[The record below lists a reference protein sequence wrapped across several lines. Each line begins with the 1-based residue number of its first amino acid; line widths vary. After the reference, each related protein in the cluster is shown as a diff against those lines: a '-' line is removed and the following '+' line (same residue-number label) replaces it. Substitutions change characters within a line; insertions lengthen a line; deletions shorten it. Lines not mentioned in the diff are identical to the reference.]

1 MGPFEMK
8 SEKVALMDSI
18 SDEFMFKTV
27 WHHRETPLVMI
38 LNSY

>member
-27 WHHRETPLVMI
+27 F